1 MKFFYLLSVAFC
13 LNVPKNAVWDM
24 RNESCVSSCI
34 GNLVQ
39 GEVIAQGRLDPT
51 KPEIVNFPALSFIA
65 NFLKES
71 GPNGRAGAVGEC
83 KAFCQAF
90 SV

>member
-1 MKFFYLLSVAFC
+1 MKSFYLLSVVSC

-24 RNESCVSSCI
+24 RNETCISSCI

-39 GEVIAQGRLDPT
+39 GEVIAQGRVDPP
-51 KPEIVNFPALSFIA
+51 KQEIVTFASLALIA
-65 NFLKES
+65 NGLKDS
-71 GPNGRAGAVGEC
+71 NGRVGAVGEC